1 MRRRSM
7 LVALVALQLTHAV
20 AWGQAASDE
29 PSALDPRP
37 ASADVNAAVKR
48 GIELRR
54 EGKDEEALEVFRD
67 ALAHA
72 PTSNRIRVQ
81 LATAL
86 QALGRWQEAQR
97 YLREAIQHR
106 EDPYIARH
114 YAELSQALDYV
125 SDRLGTIEIRGTPPG
140 ADVFLSGRHIGAL
153 PLEPQVVPTGSYVL
167 EVRLDGYYP
176 AVRALTVSARGFH
189 RERLELLPLAVAAAP
204 SPLPARAAAPSH
216 DTRAST
222 PSNRWVW
229 ALAGTGAASG
239 VAAIVALILR
249 ERYASRWNSDD
260 CLAGQRTRGDNCAS
274 DLDHGRTAGQV
285 AIVSATAAGALLGS
299 AATVA
304 WLTAESDDG
313 AARAPSG
320 CFAWAGG
327 MSCATSF

>member
-1 MRRRSM
+1 M
-7 LVALVALQLTHAV
+7 LALLVALQLSHAV
-20 AWGQAASDE
+20 AHGQAAVDE

-37 ASADVNAAVKR
+37 AGADVNAAVKR

-54 EGKDEEALEVFRD
+54 AGKDEEALEVFRD

-97 YLREAIQHR
+97 YLREAIQHT
-106 EDPYIARH
+106 EDPYIVRH
-114 YAELSQALDYV
+114 YAELNQALDYV
-125 SDRLGTIEIRGTPPG
+125 SDRLGTIEIRGTPAG

-167 EVRLDGYYP
+167 EVRRDGYYP
-176 AVRALTVSARGFH
+176 AVRALSVSARGFH
-189 RERLELLPLAVAAAP
+189 RERLELLPLDVAAAP
-204 SPLPARAAAPSH
+204 SPTAPSPAGAAGPSH

-239 VAAIVALILR
+239 VAAIVALIAR

-260 CLAGQRTRGDNCAS
+260 CLAGQRTRGENCAS
-274 DLDHGRTAGQV
+274 DLDRGRTAGQV
-285 AIVSATAAGALLGS
+285 AIVGATAAVVLLGS

-304 WLTAESDDG
+304 WLTGESDDV

-327 MSCATSF
+327 VSCATSF

>member
-1 MRRRSM
+1 M
-7 LVALVALQLTHAV
+7 LAVLVALQLTHAV
-20 AWGQAASDE
+20 AWGQAAIDE
-29 PSALDPRP
+29 PSALGPRP
-37 ASADVNAAVKR
+37 AWADVNAAVKR

-97 YLREAIQHR
+97 YLRQAIQHT

-114 YAELSQALDYV
+114 YAELNQALDYV

-140 ADVFLSGRHIGAL
+140 ADVFLSGRRIGAL
-153 PLEPQVVPTGSYVL
+153 PLEPLVVPTGSYVL

-189 RERLELLPLAVAAAP
+189 RERLELLPLAVAP
-204 SPLPARAAAPSH
+204 SPLPAPAPGRAAAPSH

-222 PSNRWVW
+222 PSNRWIW

-239 VAAIVALILR
+239 VAAIVAVILR

-260 CLAGQRTRGDNCAS
+260 CLAGQRTRGENCAS
-274 DLDHGRTAGQV
+274 YLDNGRTAGQV
-285 AIVSATAAGALLGS
+285 AIVSATAAGVLLGS

-304 WLTAESDDG
+304 WLRGENDDV

-327 MSCATSF
+327 VSCATSF